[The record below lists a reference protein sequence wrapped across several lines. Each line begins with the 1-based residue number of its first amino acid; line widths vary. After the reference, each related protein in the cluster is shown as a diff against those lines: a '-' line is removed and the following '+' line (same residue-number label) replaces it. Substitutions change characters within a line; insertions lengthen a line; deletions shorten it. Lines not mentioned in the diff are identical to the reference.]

1 MRVIVSLIV
10 LLLTGCAATPA
21 TPDVTALFADSLFS
35 PIADPPRSEDVLAL
49 SPAMR
54 DYLRD
59 RIRPRVRALGPRRG
73 LYDALHEELTVEYDS
88 ETTRNA
94 AQAFEARAGNCLSLV
109 ILTAAFARELDIPL
123 RYQSV
128 YGYDTWS
135 RVNGIAFL
143 SGHVNLVLG
152 YGGLQYDVWGRPQES
167 DNLVIDF
174 VEQNETRRQ
183 YVREIPESTVLAMFM
198 NNRAAEMLAVGDVN
212 RAYWWAREAVRASPA
227 FVGGLNT
234 LGVIYRHH
242 GNLPEAER
250 VLRAARQ
257 REPDNP
263 SVLTNLA
270 GVVADQ
276 GRATESRQILA
287 ALARIE
293 PYPPYHFFDLGMRAL
308 QRGQFNEAMALFE
321 KEQRRMPYDDEVH
334 FAIAVTSLNLGE
346 LKRARRELTMAFE
359 NSTTRDRR
367 GIYAAKLEK
376 LKAAMPN

>member
-1 MRVIVSLIV
+1 M
-10 LLLTGCAATPA
+10 LLTGCVATPA
-21 TPDVTALFADSLFS
+21 MPDVDALLADSLFT
-35 PIADPPRSEDVLAL
+35 PIADPPRTADVLAL
-49 SPAMR
+49 SAPMR
-54 DYLRD
+54 EYLRD
-59 RIRPRVRALGPRRG
+59 RIAPRVRALGPRRG
-73 LYDALHEELTVEYDS
+73 LYDALHDELTVEYDS
-88 ETTRNA
+88 QTTRTA
-94 AQAFEARAGNCLSLV
+94 AQAFESRAGNCLSLV
-109 ILTAAFARELDIPL
+109 ILTAAFARELGIPV

-152 YGGLQYDVWGRPQES
+152 YGGLQYDVWGRPNET
-167 DNLVIDF
+167 DNLVVDF
-174 VEQNETRRQ
+174 VEANATRRQ
-183 YVREIPESTVLAMFM
+183 YTREIPESTVIAMYL
-198 NNRAAEMLAVGDVN
+198 NNRAAEMLAEGDLN
-212 RAYWWAREAVRASPA
+212 RAYWWAREAVRNGAT

-242 GNLPEAER
+242 GNLAQAER

-263 SVLTNLA
+263 TVLTNLA
-270 GVVADQ
+270 GVVAEQ
-276 GRATESRQILA
+276 GRAVEAKQILA
-287 ALARIE
+287 ALERIE

-308 QRGQFNEAMALFE
+308 QRGQFSEALTLFE

-376 LKAAMPN
+376 LKASMPN